1 MSQCSPKISQDI
13 KSDIQCPPLK
23 WPPFWP
29 LPPSGPSTPNFS
41 FHSTEIFDFR
51 VAAKK
56 QRKNYILPPPL
67 TFFGKSKTKNWK
79 ISVEFKMVKS
89 LNTRFLNKKKRFNI
103 KVQHKKTNTF
113 FHAKKKKIQ
122 KKANSIYLHAK
133 IAMLLNKKKLKR
145 KITKTPLYPRKKK
158 DWETKKNKSTRYKC
172 CCIWSFS
179 KAGFKKKHK
188 YIVRCSMPEWRVR
201 NTNKKTVNLPQNW
214 SLSQLFITYSR
225 K

>member
-1 MSQCSPKISQDI
+1 MIFNVPLWNDPILTPSPLG
-13 KSDIQCPPLK
+13 PLG
-23 WPPFWP
+23 P
-29 LPPSGPSTPNFS
+29 LYPPNFS

-79 ISVEFKMVKS
+79 ISVEFEMVKS

-103 KVQHKKTNTF
+103 KFQHKKNKHFLSRKT
-113 FHAKKKKIQ
+113 KKKIQ

-179 KAGFKKKHK
+179 KAGFKKK
-188 YIVRCSMPEWRVR
+188 
-201 NTNKKTVNLPQNW
+201 T
-214 SLSQLFITYSR
+214 
-225 K
+225 

>member
-1 MSQCSPKISQDI
+1 MTPLLSISYFVKAAVIWQRYLQTSNSLIIWFLHFLSFLCPSLPSYPPLFMSQCSPKISQDI

-29 LPPSGPSTPNFS
+29 PSPLGPLGSLYPPNFS

-89 LNTRFLNKKKRFNI
+89 LNTRFLNKKKDSILNSSI
-103 KVQHKKTNTF
+103 KKTNTF
-113 FHAKKKKIQ
+113 FHAKQ
-122 KKANSIYLHAK
+122 KKNTKKGQFNLLACKDSDVAK
-133 IAMLLNKKKLKR
+133 QKKV
-145 KITKTPLYPRKKK
+145 KKK
-158 DWETKKNKSTRYKC
+158 DN
-172 CCIWSFS
+172 
-179 KAGFKKKHK
+179 
-188 YIVRCSMPEWRVR
+188 
-201 NTNKKTVNLPQNW
+201 
-214 SLSQLFITYSR
+214 
-225 K
+225 

>member
-1 MSQCSPKISQDI
+1 MIFNV
-13 KSDIQCPPLK
+13 PL
-23 WPPFWP
+23 WNDPHFDP
-29 LPPSGPSTPNFS
+29 LPPSGPFTPNFS

-89 LNTRFLNKKKRFNI
+89 LNTRFLNKKKDSILNSSI
-103 KVQHKKTNTF
+103 KTLSFMQN
-113 FHAKKKKIQ
+113 KKKIQ

-145 KITKTPLYPRKKK
+145 K
-158 DWETKKNKSTRYKC
+158 DN
-172 CCIWSFS
+172 
-179 KAGFKKKHK
+179 
-188 YIVRCSMPEWRVR
+188 
-201 NTNKKTVNLPQNW
+201 
-214 SLSQLFITYSR
+214 
-225 K
+225 

>member
-1 MSQCSPKISQDI
+1 MHFLSFLCPSLPSYPPLFMSQCSPKISQDI

-29 LPPSGPSTPNFS
+29 PSPLGPLGSLYPPNFS

-103 KVQHKKTNTF
+103 KFQHKKNKHFLSRKT
-113 FHAKKKKIQ
+113 KKKYKKRPIQ
-122 KKANSIYLHAK
+122 FTC
-133 IAMLLNKKKLKR
+133 MQR
-145 KITKTPLYPRKKK
+145 
-158 DWETKKNKSTRYKC
+158 
-172 CCIWSFS
+172 
-179 KAGFKKKHK
+179 
-188 YIVRCSMPEWRVR
+188 
-201 NTNKKTVNLPQNW
+201 
-214 SLSQLFITYSR
+214 
-225 K
+225 